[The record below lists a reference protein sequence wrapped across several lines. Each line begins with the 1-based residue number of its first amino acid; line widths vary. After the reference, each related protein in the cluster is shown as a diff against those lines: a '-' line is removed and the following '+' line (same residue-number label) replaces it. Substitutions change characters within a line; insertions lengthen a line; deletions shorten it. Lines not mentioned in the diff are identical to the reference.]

1 MTLSHIFHVSDI
13 HIRNGDRQICRYEE
27 YSTVFDNLF
36 ISLEEQI
43 DTLQLAL
50 DDYVIILSG
59 DIFHNKNVIGNYG
72 LDLYKK
78 LIKGLT
84 NIGKT
89 IVFHGNHDRYQS
101 DELQPSLVSSTME
114 IPNLII
120 LENTQSFIID
130 NVGFSY
136 VSIDD
141 TLDAFKTCGRIT
153 DLPAFPII
161 REPTKY
167 KIAMFHG
174 TFAKVK
180 LYNGTFVD
188 SSHNPYPFEW
198 INNKQNIDFAIL
210 GDIHLRQCGY
220 YDSMLWGYAGSLVQ
234 QNYGEDI
241 VNHGYLIWK
250 LEDKSISKIN
260 VYNPKGLINVK
271 TVDATLMIR
280 IRGIYVPLEDYI
292 EKNKRFFPRHVD
304 IKLYSDV
311 DIQLLLSV
319 FQKYNIACNI
329 TNKIYETDNASLC
342 VPNNTFDMDIKI
354 DKSTLLDYFQKYL
367 NTEQHNI
374 LNKILKSY
382 DNLLFD
388 IPRYPDELHDE
399 CKRKNKDISQLIA
412 SCMKADDMQTHKP
425 QFVITY
431 LEWKNIY
438 CYEDVQWIDFSKAAH
453 NTFLVAGYNGT
464 GKSAIYDTLTLA
476 LWGDITTS
484 KQNTLSAGIINY
496 KHTNAYTIVELEMS
510 GNKYRIYRTFT
521 TRDRNSLNKSHN
533 TIYKYNNGTL
543 EILKKDKACN
553 EEVLKLFGTMNDFLT
568 TSMIT
573 QNVDFDILKMD
584 YKSCLAVIDKTA
596 DIDFI
601 YHLYNLFKGCS
612 NKYKDFKKV
621 IESKKEVYQRLMLA
635 HNNLLSA
642 DEINKHNELIVS
654 LKSQKNALQTE
665 NNSIA
670 VDITNPKIKTILK
683 TDYNKLIK
691 GLGELSIK
699 SDEEYNKA
707 QKLFNELMVVFKGY
721 TEKQGREL
729 LKQYDPNTPP
739 INAMPEKPCDY
750 SIIETEQKELG
761 KYKIPTKPSKDTDL
775 QSLKDALKIAT
786 DKIKSLNDRKPV
798 TVSKPKYDINNCNNK
813 IKGVFTDHQ
822 EPHAVLNDYCSKNN
836 KSVIKNTH
844 KLNVTYSGY
853 LDKLRQLD
861 TAKETILK
869 YKTELSTLDTIF
881 KQLHIKQQA
890 LISKPKPDHSIPL
903 KDSQSVKIELDKYD
917 IHALEKQIADDEA
930 VLNDYYSKLEKIN
943 NLEKQLQAYESEL
956 AVFNTSQEYKY
967 NKRCKICMQR
977 PWVSRLQELEI
988 IIKGLKIQIKEDYDE
1003 LYDDTDYDYMNIHI
1017 QNETNKTKY
1026 QLCTIYNAWYNY
1038 YVYKEAYDG
1047 LVYEINDLIKTKEQ
1061 LQASLKL
1068 TEASLADTETY
1079 TEVFNTTAFELFEL
1093 YNDIQAYNLYSSWK
1107 IEYDALYQ
1115 HKNTLESDI
1124 NNLEAH
1130 TVYESTVKPRLLRL
1144 QELQDKYNTWYDADL
1159 NYKKQKACEL
1169 HNIKHDIDAYS
1180 KYIEYSEQQALQPLI
1195 KRKIEIADLI
1205 ADIDKQLGE
1214 YNDII
1219 TNNVSNM
1226 QRHVADTNNYNLLT
1240 DALTSIDDIIQLIEA
1255 IIATFKD
1262 YRKELYDTHIL
1273 RKVVNKANHYIKSLC
1288 HTSTKMFEIDYL
1300 ISEVKDVIHINW
1312 LIRNMTDDNNKQTI
1326 AIQQAS
1332 GFQQFAIS
1340 MALRMSLFSNKRCQQ
1355 LFIDEGFTACDKLNL
1370 SIVPDFLKALLKSFH
1385 SIVIVSHIDIIQDT
1399 VDHTA
1404 QIKYNEN
1411 TKASTIRY
1419 GSRKEK

>member
-36 ISLEEQI
+36 LSLEEQI
-43 DTLQLAL
+43 STLRLTS
-50 DDYVIILSG
+50 DNYVIILSG
-59 DIFHNKNVIGNYG
+59 DIFHNKNIIGNYG
-72 LDLYKK
+72 LKLYKK

-84 NIGKT
+84 KIGNT

-101 DELQPSLVSSTME
+101 DELQPSLVSCTME
-114 IPNLII
+114 IPNLTI
-120 LENTQSFIID
+120 LENSQSFTMDDI
-130 NVGFSY
+130 GFSY
-136 VSIDD
+136 LSIDD
-141 TLDAFKTCGRIT
+141 TLDAFKTCGRIN
-153 DLPAFPII
+153 DLPPFPII
-161 REPTKY
+161 KEPVKY
-167 KIAMFHG
+167 KIALFHG
-174 TFAKVK
+174 TFARVK

-198 INNKQNIDFAIL
+198 INQQGIDFAIL
-210 GDIHLRQCGY
+210 GDIHLRQYGY
-220 YDSMLWGYAGSLVQ
+220 YDSMLWGYAGSLLQ
-234 QNYGEDI
+234 QNYGEDV

-250 LEDKSISKIN
+250 LEDKSITKIN
-260 VYNPKGLINVK
+260 VYNPKGLINIK
-271 TVDATLMIR
+271 TVNGTLMLR
-280 IRGIYVPLEDYI
+280 IRGNYVPLDDYI
-292 EKNKRFFPRHVD
+292 EKNKQFFPRHVD

-319 FQKYNIACNI
+319 FQKYDITCNI
-329 TNKIYETDNASLC
+329 TNRIYEADNASLC

-354 DKSTLLDYFQKYL
+354 DKNTLLDYFQKYL
-367 NTEQHNI
+367 KPEQHNI

-399 CKRKNKDISQLIA
+399 CKKKNKEIMQLIA
-412 SCMKADDMQTHKP
+412 SCMKADDIEHHKP

-438 CYEDVQWIDFSKAAH
+438 CYEDVQWIDFSKAAY

-496 KHTNAYTIVELEMS
+496 KHTNAYTIVELEMN

-521 TRDRNSLNKSHN
+521 TRDRNALNKSHN
-533 TIYKYNNGTL
+533 TLYKYNNGTL

-584 YKSCLAVIDKTA
+584 YKSCLAIIDKTA

-601 YHLYNLFKGCS
+601 YHLYNLFKGCL

-621 IESKKEVYQRLMLA
+621 IESKKEVYQRLMLS

-642 DEINKHNELIVS
+642 DELNKQNELIAS
-654 LKSQKNALQTE
+654 LTAQKTALQTE

-670 VDITNPKIKTILK
+670 VDISNPKTKTILK

-691 GLGELSIK
+691 SLGELSIK
-699 SDEEYNKA
+699 SEKEYNKA
-707 QKLFNELMVVFKGY
+707 QKLFNELMTVFKGY

-729 LKQYDPNTPP
+729 LKQYDPDVPA
-739 INAMPEKPCDY
+739 IHIRPEKPCDY
-750 SIIETEQKELG
+750 SIIEAEQKELA
-761 KYKIPTKPSKDTDL
+761 KYKIPPKPTKDTDL

-786 DKIKSLNDRKPV
+786 DKINDLNDRKPV
-798 TVSKPKYDINNCNNK
+798 SISKPKYDINNCNNK
-813 IKGVFTDHQ
+813 IKALFQGHQ
-822 EPHAVLNDYCSKNN
+822 EPHAILNDYCSKNN
-836 KSVIKNTH
+836 RTKTNIN
-844 KLNVTYSGY
+844 KLNVSYNEY
-853 LDKLRQLD
+853 LEKLND
-861 TAKETILK
+861 CNTAKETILK
-869 YKTELSTLDTIF
+869 YKTELSTLDILF

-890 LISKPKPDHSIPL
+890 LISKPKPDSIIPL
-903 KDSQSVKIELDKYD
+903 KDSRAVKIELDKYD
-917 IHALEKQIADDEA
+917 IQVLEKQIADDEA
-930 VLNDYYSKLEKIN
+930 VLNIYYNELERIN
-943 NLEKQLQAYESEL
+943 NLEKQLQAYENEL

-967 NKRCKICMQR
+967 NKRCKVCMQR

-988 IIKGLKIQIKEDYDE
+988 IIKGLKIQIKEDYDT
-1003 LYDDTDYDYMNIHI
+1003 LYEDTDYDYMEVH
-1017 QNETNKTKY
+1017 TRLDTAKDKY
-1026 QLCTIYNAWYNY
+1026 QSYNIYNAWYTY
-1038 YVYKEAYDG
+1038 YAYKEASDG
-1047 LVYEINDLIKTKEQ
+1047 LVTEINHLLATKDDLQGKIKNAE
-1061 LQASLKL
+1061 LSLSDA
-1068 TEASLADTETY
+1068 EMY
-1079 TEVFNTTAFELFEL
+1079 IQVFNTTAFELFEL
-1093 YNDIQAYNLYSSWK
+1093 YNDIQAYNLYSNWK

-1115 HKNTLESDI
+1115 HKHTLECDI
-1124 NNLEAH
+1124 NHLEAY
-1130 TVYESTVKPRLLRL
+1130 TVYETTVKPRLNRL
-1144 QELQDKYNTWYDADL
+1144 QELQEKYNTWYNADL
-1159 NYKKQKACEL
+1159 NYKKQKAYEL
-1169 HNIKHDIDAYS
+1169 HKIKESIDAYS
-1180 KYIEYSEQQALQPLI
+1180 KYKEYTEEQALQPLI
-1195 KRKIEIADLI
+1195 KRKIEIIDLI
-1205 ADIDKQLGE
+1205 TDIDKQLGE
-1214 YNDII
+1214 YNEII
-1219 TNNVSNM
+1219 TKNTADM
-1226 QRHVADTNNYNLLT
+1226 TRHVADTNNFNLLT
-1240 DALTSIDDIIQLIEA
+1240 DALSSIDSVIELIEA

-1273 RKVVNKANHYIKSLC
+1273 RKVVNKANQYIKSLC

-1300 ISEVKDVIHINW
+1300 ISEVKDVIHIHW
-1312 LIRNMTDDNNKQTI
+1312 LIRNMTEDNNKQTI

-1370 SIVPDFLKALLKSFH
+1370 SIVPGFLKALLKSFH
-1385 SIVIVSHIDIIQDT
+1385 SIIIVSHIDVIQDT

-1404 QIKYNEN
+1404 QIKYNES

-1419 GSRKEK
+1419 GSRREK